1 MAKAARERGFKT
13 LAVTDHTHSLGIVTG
28 MHPED
33 VARQR
38 IEIEGV
44 QRELGDTIRILQGAE
59 VEIRADGSL
68 DYPDDILASL
78 DIVIASLHVSLR
90 QPREIVTGRMVNAI
104 KNPHVDIIAHPS
116 GRLLP
121 NREGADLDY
130 DAVLVG
136 GARAWHCS
144 RNQCQSQPVGSG

>member
-1 MAKAARERGFKT
+1 LAK
-13 LAVTDHTHSLGIVTG
+13 
-28 MHPED
+28 
-33 VARQR
+33 QR

-90 QPREIVTGRMVNAI
+90 QPREIVTQRMVNAI

-130 DAVLVG
+130 DAVLSTR
-136 GARAWHCS
+136 RASMALHSKSTPAPTGWIWMRCTCAGQPRWAS
-144 RNQCQSQPVGSG
+144 RWRSIPMRMPPITWI